1 MVNARAKGSSYER
14 DVRKRLRDSLGLD
27 FNRVYQQASEA
38 GLPDLI
44 CDDPSFPF
52 VIECKRYQKTS
63 AFADPRWWD
72 QICYA
77 AKKYTERRQ
86 VLRPH
91 EKPVFPALVYKG
103 DRLEE
108 RWRIP
113 VEAIAGL
120 KCYDAAGDKAEAYNW
135 TYAVEM
141 SFRDFCMI
149 ARELMCD

>member
-14 DVRKRLRDSLGLD
+14 DVRIRLRDSLGLE
-27 FNRVYQQASEA
+27 FSRVYGQWAEA
-38 GLPDLI
+38 GLPDLV

-52 VIECKRYQKTS
+52 VIECKRYKS
-63 AFADPRWWD
+63 VPSSFADPRWWD
-72 QICYA
+72 QCCVA
-77 AKKYTERRQ
+77 AKKAGK
-86 VLRPH
+86 L
-91 EKPVFPALVYKG
+91 PALCYRG
-103 DRLEE
+103 DRMQE

-113 VEAIAGL
+113 VESIAGL